1 MVRFDAKIGYYLY
14 PETTRTDDFCFKLN
28 KGLTYEKNVVPREDI
43 SVTKCGSVS
52 YTPLVKD
59 KLHPKIAD
67 SARSLWLLYIFNT
80 AITFLL
86 LFCCKMDAFDALNHA
101 FSIVAT
107 GGFSTRNSSIG
118 SYESPLLEWAM
129 VGAMYMSCLLYTS
142 RCV

>member
-1 MVRFDAKIGYYLY
+1 MGIIVLFVALLSNLGAGAMQMVRA
-14 PETTRTDDFCFKLN
+14 ETA
-28 KGLTYEKNVVPREDI
+28 GP
-43 SVTKCGSVS
+43 
-52 YTPLVKD
+52 VKD